1 MRFPLPCG
9 NLLQFAI
16 EAMVPVEIVD
26 NYPAINGGS
35 FQSYVSHYQ
44 SYENPHYGR
53 PWKKWNPHG
62 LVTMKSII
70 GYKYL

>member
-53 PWKKWNPHG
+53 P
-62 LVTMKSII
+62 
-70 GYKYL
+70 